1 MDTQSIIHIVRNYRR
16 NLLRHLFALEKL
28 IGYSDFIYH
37 YLFFCRCFMVT
48 VDAAGRIRLSRE
60 ASRGAGFRPGQK
72 LAVVS
77 EGQNSFRIQSAA
89 KTAKSVDS
97 ARYSVEQDGR
107 IRVSKTAV
115 RNLGVK
121 SRRKNMTADV
131 QKGSIVVTM

>member
-1 MDTQSIIHIVRNYRR
+1 MI
-16 NLLRHLFALEKL
+16 
-28 IGYSDFIYH
+28 
-37 YLFFCRCFMVT
+37 T

-72 LAVVS
+72 LAVVVES
-77 EGQNSFRIQSAA
+77 SNSFRIQSAA
-89 KTAKSVDS
+89 KTNKSVDS

-107 IRVSKTAV
+107 IRVSKTAI

-121 SRRKNMTADV
+121 GRRKNMSADV

>member
-1 MDTQSIIHIVRNYRR
+1 MI
-16 NLLRHLFALEKL
+16 
-28 IGYSDFIYH
+28 
-37 YLFFCRCFMVT
+37 T

-72 LAVVS
+72 IAVVA

-89 KTAKSVDS
+89 KTSKATDS

-115 RNLGVK
+115 RELGVR
-121 SRRKNMTADV
+121 SRRKNMSADV
-131 QKGSIVVTM
+131 KKGSIVVTM

>member
-1 MDTQSIIHIVRNYRR
+1 MI
-16 NLLRHLFALEKL
+16 
-28 IGYSDFIYH
+28 
-37 YLFFCRCFMVT
+37 T

-72 LAVVS
+72 IAVVA

-97 ARYSVEQDGR
+97 ARYSVELDGR
-107 IRVSKTAV
+107 IRVAKTAI
-115 RNLGVK
+115 RDLGVK
-121 SRRKNMTADV
+121 SKRKNMSADV

>member
-1 MDTQSIIHIVRNYRR
+1 MI
-16 NLLRHLFALEKL
+16 
-28 IGYSDFIYH
+28 
-37 YLFFCRCFMVT
+37 T

-72 LAVVS
+72 IAVVA
-77 EGQNSFRIQSAA
+77 EGQTSFRIQSAA
-89 KTAKSVDS
+89 KTSKATDS

-115 RNLGVK
+115 RELGVK
-121 SRRKNMTADV
+121 SRRKNMSADV

>member
-1 MDTQSIIHIVRNYRR
+1 MI
-16 NLLRHLFALEKL
+16 
-28 IGYSDFIYH
+28 
-37 YLFFCRCFMVT
+37 T

-72 LAVVS
+72 IAVVA

-89 KTAKSVDS
+89 KTSKATDS

-115 RNLGVK
+115 RELGVR
-121 SRRKNMTADV
+121 SRRKNMSADIK
-131 QKGSIVVTM
+131 KGSIVVTM

>member
-1 MDTQSIIHIVRNYRR
+1 MI
-16 NLLRHLFALEKL
+16 
-28 IGYSDFIYH
+28 
-37 YLFFCRCFMVT
+37 T

-72 LAVVS
+72 LAVIVES
-77 EGQNSFRIQSAA
+77 PNSFRIQSAA
-89 KTAKSVDS
+89 KTSKSTDS